1 MFSSC
6 MIRSGDVCG
15 FGEGGVGMFVGR
27 GDNIGYVRSSSEW
40 SAVYSESCC
49 RLDDVRED
57 SDVGVEEVDELSS
70 SDVVVVAGVTVS
82 ARERETKR
90 P

>member
-1 MFSSC
+1 
-6 MIRSGDVCG
+6 
-15 FGEGGVGMFVGR
+15 MFVDG
-27 GDNIGYVRSSSEW
+27 GGNIGYVRSSSEC

-70 SDVVVVAGVTVS
+70 SVVVVVAGVTVS
-82 ARERETKR
+82 AWERETKR